1 MSDDHDDFD
10 LGNVFKVTTFIGV
23 VIIVLSYIGIA
34 INILWRSPFLSL
46 PAFSWLSW
54 LTRPSCFHVVEVG
67 GQGGRV

>member
-34 INILWRSPFLSL
+34 INIL
-46 PAFSWLSW
+46 
-54 LTRPSCFHVVEVG
+54 
-67 GQGGRV
+67 